1 MQRNQA
7 LIFPFCCFKLNP
19 GLPQLVILHLYKRI
33 AYSNAVSFLYKD
45 ALNTAGC
52 IGTDICLPKGFEC
65 TTKRDRHG
73 TFAYRCFH
81 HFYNRYLT
89 RSEEHTSEL
98 QSRGHLVCRLLLEKK
113 KHEPVSPTH

>member
-52 IGTDICLPKGFEC
+52 IGTDICLPKGFKC
-65 TTKRDRHG
+65 TTKPDRHG
-73 TFAYRCFH
+73 TFAYSCFH
-81 HFYNRYLT
+81 HFYNRNLT
-89 RSEEHTSEL
+89 
-98 QSRGHLVCRLLLEKK
+98 CRLCSCLTITAAGLKAY
-113 KHEPVSPTH
+113 HEHQSHWTSSAETMH